1 MGREHAHQLFHD
13 AVWTQQGL
21 PAVWTSSPQAIVK
34 RCAQRVCQA
43 GNAEWLLAAF
53 LFDARAVTSWDG
65 AVGGTTSS
73 QLFGHLA
80 QAQQLFPFGLLAA
93 AGHRAI
99 QMRLGSEI
107 GTDQMYGGSEQAT
120 ARSDAAL
127 EI

>member
-1 MGREHAHQLFHD
+1 MDGRFSRHYSGSIATSPIDGHVLTLHAVVFLQKKHR
-13 AVWTQQGL
+13 VR
-21 PAVWTSSPQAIVK
+21 K
-34 RCAQRVCQA
+34 RVCQA
-43 GNAEWLLAAF
+43 GNTEWLLAVF
-53 LFDARAVTSWDG
+53 LLDA
-65 AVGGTTSS
+65 AVG
-73 QLFGHLA
+73 HLG

>member
-1 MGREHAHQLFHD
+1 MDGRFSRHYSRSIATSPIDGHVLTLRADLPRIQWSLHAVVFLQKKHR
-13 AVWTQQGL
+13 VR
-21 PAVWTSSPQAIVK
+21 K
-34 RCAQRVCQA
+34 RVCQA
-43 GNAEWLLAAF
+43 GNTEWLLAVF
-53 LFDARAVTSWDG
+53 LLDA
-65 AVGGTTSS
+65 AVG
-73 QLFGHLA
+73 HLG

-107 GTDQMYGGSEQAT
+107 GTDQIYGGSEQAT